1 MSIKNNVKFKNEQPT
16 STNVQV
22 KQQAGAITTV
32 DLEKFADTG
41 FDNVDSKSLALP
53 FLKVLGQLSPQVTQG
68 DAQFMPQA
76 RAGMIYNTVTDELY
90 DGSQGIFVIPCFYK
104 LEYIEWK
111 DRDKGA
117 VAPINVYPAD
127 SDIMSKT
134 TRGDDG
140 KDRLSNGNYVEETAS
155 HYVVICEEGKHSS
168 ALITMK
174 STQRKKSKKWNSM
187 MMSLRSKKKDGQGF
201 FKPAPFTQTYRLK
214 TVLEKNNLGSWFG
227 WEIEHIGPVEDQNV
241 LQAAYEF
248 YTSCKGGA
256 VKVNYKQEENTPKT
270 PF

>member
-1 MSIKNNVKFKNEQPT
+1 MKTKDGQSNE
-16 STNVQV
+16 VAI
-22 KQQAGAITTV
+22 KQQAGAVANLNI
-32 DLEKFADTG
+32 EQFADAG
-41 FDNVDSKSLALP
+41 FENVDSKSLALP

-68 DAQFMPQA
+68 DSQFIPEA

-90 DGSQGIFVIPCFYK
+90 DGAKGITVVPCYYK

-111 DRDKGA
+111 DREKGA
-117 VAPINVYPAD
+117 VAPVNVYSSD

-140 KDRLSNGNYVEETAS
+140 KDRLENGNYIEETAS
-155 HYVVICEEGKHSS
+155 HYVLIVEPDKSS
-168 ALITMK
+168 TALLTMK

-187 MMSLRSKKKDGQGF
+187 MMSLRQKRKSGAGF
-201 FKPAPFTQTYRLK
+201 FKPAPFTQRYSLK

-227 WEIEHIGPVEDQNV
+227 WEIEHLGGVDSEEIMKAAFDFYESCKKGAVRVNHNKEE
-241 LQAAYEF
+241 QAA
-248 YTSCKGGA
+248 
-256 VKVNYKQEENTPKT
+256 KT

>member
-1 MSIKNNVKFKNEQPT
+1 MSIKNTIKVKENNALQTVNIEQ
-16 STNVQV
+16 
-22 KQQAGAITTV
+22 
-32 DLEKFADTG
+32 FADEG

-68 DAQFMPQA
+68 DSNFIPDAK
-76 RAGMIYNTVTDELY
+76 AGMIYNTVTDELY
-90 DGSQGIFVIPCFYK
+90 DGHKGITVIPCYYK

-117 VAPINVYPAD
+117 VAPVNVYPSD
-127 SDIMSKT
+127 SDIMTKT

-140 KDRLSNGNYVEETAS
+140 KDRLQNRNYIEETAS
-155 HYVVICEEGKHSS
+155 HYVMVVEPDKTST

-187 MMSLRSKKKDGQGF
+187 MMSLRQQRKNGKGF
-201 FKPAPFTQTYRLK
+201 FKPAPFTQKYLLA
-214 TVLEKNNLGSWFG
+214 TVLEKNNMGSWFG
-227 WEIEHIGPVEDQNV
+227 WEISHVGAVESEEV
-241 LQAAYEF
+241 LKAAFDFYE
-248 YTSCKGGA
+248 SCKKGS
-256 VKVNYKQEENTPKT
+256 VRVNHNTEEQVEKT

>member
-1 MSIKNNVKFKNEQPT
+1 MSIKNTIKVKENNALQTVNIEQ
-16 STNVQV
+16 
-22 KQQAGAITTV
+22 
-32 DLEKFADTG
+32 FADKG

-68 DAQFMPQA
+68 DSNFIPDAK
-76 RAGMIYNTVTDELY
+76 AGMIYNTVTDELY
-90 DGSQGIFVIPCFYK
+90 DGHKGITVIPCYYK

-117 VAPINVYPAD
+117 VAPVNVYPSD
-127 SDIMSKT
+127 SDIMTKT

-140 KDRLSNGNYVEETAS
+140 KDRLQNGNYIEETAS
-155 HYVVICEEGKHSS
+155 HYVMVVEPDKTST

-187 MMSLRSKKKDGQGF
+187 MMSLRQQRKNGKGF
-201 FKPAPFTQTYRLK
+201 FKPAPFTQKYLLA
-214 TVLEKNNLGSWFG
+214 TVLEKNNMGSWFG
-227 WEIEHIGPVEDQNV
+227 WEISHVGAVESEEV
-241 LQAAYEF
+241 LKAAFDFYE
-248 YTSCKGGA
+248 SCKKGS
-256 VKVNYKQEENTPKT
+256 VRVNHNTEEQVEKT